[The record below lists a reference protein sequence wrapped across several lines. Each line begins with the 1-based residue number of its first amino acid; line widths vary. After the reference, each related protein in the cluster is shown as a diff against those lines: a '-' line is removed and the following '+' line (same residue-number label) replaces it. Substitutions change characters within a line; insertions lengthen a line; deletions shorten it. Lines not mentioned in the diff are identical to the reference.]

1 MEGQLIPQSYWLA
14 VAYMDLK
21 ELINEA
27 LCLPSDSI
35 SYFVSRELSR
45 LFSEKTIIEGAFY
58 SFDLVSYAGAE
69 LCSVVGETAV
79 FNKSRIDWAPCGK
92 EFIEEPE
99 NGFFNILW
107 QGRLFDV
114 LLMTW
119 TQEGCRERHHWIIA
133 DERKLAED
141 FLRAVCDWSTEVR
154 GEILVFDSGYWYK
167 DAELFNAIK
176 SASFDN
182 LILTADLMREI
193 QDDFANFF
201 ASREMYER
209 YGIPW
214 KRGVLLIGPPGNGK
228 THTVKA
234 LINQAKQPCLYVK
247 SFKGYWGTD
256 HDRIRTVFTRARKT
270 TPSIVVLEDLDSLID
285 NQNLAFFLNE
295 LDGFAANTGVVVLA
309 TTNHPEK
316 LDQAILE
323 RPSRFDRKYYF
334 NLPAAAERLAYLAS
348 WDQSLESELK
358 LSESTL
364 PKLVEATDGFSF
376 AYLKELF
383 LSSMMQW
390 IAEKGRKRMDAVIT
404 DRLTVLREEM
414 TNAEGKKRK
423 KAKKKA
429 RRAAAGRL

>member
-1 MEGQLIPQSYWLA
+1 
-14 VAYMDLK
+14 MDLK

-45 LFSEKTIIEGAFY
+45 LYSDKSIVDGAFY
-58 SFDLVSYAGAE
+58 SFDLVSYAAAE
-69 LCSVVGETAV
+69 LCSMVGEAAV
-79 FNKSRIDWAPCGK
+79 FNKSRIEWAPSGK
-92 EFIEEPE
+92 GFIEEPE
-99 NGFFNILW
+99 NGFFNVLW
-107 QGRLFDV
+107 QGHLFDV

-119 TQEGCRERHHWIIA
+119 TVEGCRERHQWIIA
-133 DERKLAED
+133 GDRKIAED

-154 GEILVFDSGYWYK
+154 GEILVFDRGYWYK
-167 DAELFNAIK
+167 DQELFDAIK
-176 SASFDN
+176 GARFDN
-182 LILTADLMREI
+182 LILPPDLKREI

-209 YGIPW
+209 HRIPW

-234 LINQAKQPCLYVK
+234 LINQTKQPCLYVK
-247 SFKGYWGTD
+247 SFKSCWGTD
-256 HDRIRTVFTRARKT
+256 HDRIREVFSRARKT

-285 NQNLAFFLNE
+285 NENLAFFLNE
-295 LDGFAANTGVVVLA
+295 LDGFASNIGVVVLA

-348 WDQSLESELK
+348 WDQSLEAELR
-358 LSESTL
+358 LPGPAL
-364 PKLVEATDGFSF
+364 PKLVEATEGFSF

-390 IAEKGRKRMDAVIT
+390 IAEMGRQRMDAVMLN
-404 DRLTVLREEM
+404 RVAVLRDEM
-414 TNAEGKKRK
+414 TSADGKKRK
-423 KAKKKA
+423 KGKKKA
-429 RRAAAGRL
+429 RKAAACRL